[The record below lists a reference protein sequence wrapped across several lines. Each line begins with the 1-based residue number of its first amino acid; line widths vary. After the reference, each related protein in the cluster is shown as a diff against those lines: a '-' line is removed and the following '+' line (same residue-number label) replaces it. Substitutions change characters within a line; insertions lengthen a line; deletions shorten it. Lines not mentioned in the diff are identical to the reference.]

1 MKGDGIMTFNPSYA
15 ELLGKE
21 LQMQR
26 MREAEKERLIRKAT
40 AWNPSLSRKISVI
53 LRTRWQEY
61 WTGRRKAGRYM
72 PISYVPKKSPSL

>member
-1 MKGDGIMTFNPSYA
+1 MTFNPGYA
-15 ELLGKE
+15 ALLGKE

-53 LRTRWQEY
+53 LRIRWQEFR
-61 WTGRRKAGRYM
+61 TRRRKIRQ
-72 PISYVPKKSPSL
+72 YVPVSRVPKNSPSL

>member
-1 MKGDGIMTFNPSYA
+1 MTFNPSYA

-40 AWNPSLSRKISVI
+40 AWNPPLPRKISVI
-53 LRTRWQEY
+53 LRTRWQDVKRNI
-61 WTGRRKAGRYM
+61 RRYIPTPR
-72 PISYVPKKSPSL
+72 VPKNSPSL